1 MDLPPWTAE
10 EIAAQAAKLG
20 TELTLEAV
28 TDLLAAVETIE
39 PTLGRPSAPLTAA
52 ARRPDRSGRCGRLP
66 TRRRAGRAMTDPLS
80 LEAAEVLHAYRAGD
94 TTPVEVLAAVRA
106 RIAAVNPVLNSV
118 ITVIGDRA
126 AEEST
131 RRWRAGAPRALEGI
145 TFGVKGVIDVEGVP
159 TTAGSKN
166 YDGRIAQRS
175 VEVVRRAEEA
185 GAIAVTKDAPT
196 EFAIGG
202 PQTRNS
208 APVPRCA
215 TRGTPRAG
223 PVDPRPVQPPRSR
236 RAASRSRSAP
246 IADIAAEWRFSLGS
260 PRFLRSA
267 ICGDAKDAAQSSR
280 NLARPSMKQRPDLLS
295 APRTR
300 SGGACDRSSPPRH
313 GPGNAQASLWLLSQR
328 CDRRLRLSGRFPG
341 RHRS

>member
-1 MDLPPWTAE
+1 
-10 EIAAQAAKLG
+10 
-20 TELTLEAV
+20 
-28 TDLLAAVETIE
+28 
-39 PTLGRPSAPLTAA
+39 
-52 ARRPDRSGRCGRLP
+52 
-66 TRRRAGRAMTDPLS
+66 MTDPLS

-126 AEEST
+126 VEEST

-202 PQTRNS
+202 PHN
-208 APVPRCA
+208 P
-215 TRGTPRAG
+215 GFG
-223 PVDPRPVQPPRSR
+223 PVRNPWDTSR
-236 RAASRSRSAP
+236 WTGGSSTGSAASV
-246 IADIAAEWRFSLGS
+246 AARCFPL
-260 PRFLRSA
+260 A
-267 ICGDAKDAAQSSR
+267 IGTHCRHCRGVAL
-280 NLARPSMKQRPDLLS
+280 LARKSSFSQVSDL
-295 APRTR
+295 R
-300 SGGACDRSSPPRH
+300 
-313 GPGNAQASLWLLSQR
+313 
-328 CDRRLRLSGRFPG
+328 
-341 RHRS
+341 